1 MDRALKIKLF
11 FIFALFIT
19 ALFFHKEIL
28 NAPLYVE
35 YHYDNLRVMISSI
48 CFGVIFSTA
57 IYNLALSRY
66 LKSLVHL
73 YYALAQLATLLF
85 LINLDSLNISPFDEI
100 FGIKNSLFFD
110 ISQIAM
116 LVFSLLFIREFIA
129 SYSEKKLDRLINII
143 IYIALADLLITLI
156 FSKSI
161 ITKLIPIFIPI
172 WLVLSE
178 AWRKSKNK
186 DLPFYYLILGWSI
199 VILIVALEYLGA
211 IKYFGVAFPFLHIA
225 LAMDS
230 VILSLAISYKFKLLD
245 DERARVQ
252 NLLLQQSRLASM
264 GEMIS
269 IIAHQWR
276 QPLNFLSFSLM
287 GIKKRCDDEKVL
299 ELIENSDTQLQHMSK
314 TIDHFREFYSP
325 SKSKGYFDAKEAI
338 LRAIEISMKDVKLCE
353 KEPMQL
359 YGNQNEFEQ
368 VILNIIK
375 NSFDIKKDA
384 LVQIC
389 IDRAVISIKDDC
401 GGIKEQNLQKIFE
414 PYFSTKNS
422 SDGIGLYIAKMIIEQ
437 EMKGVL
443 EVKNKENGVEF
454 TIQFS

>member
-1 MDRALKIKLF
+1 
-11 FIFALFIT
+11 
-19 ALFFHKEIL
+19 
-28 NAPLYVE
+28 
-35 YHYDNLRVMISSI
+35 
-48 CFGVIFSTA
+48 
-57 IYNLALSRY
+57 
-66 LKSLVHL
+66 
-73 YYALAQLATLLF
+73 
-85 LINLDSLNISPFDEI
+85 
-100 FGIKNSLFFD
+100 
-110 ISQIAM
+110 
-116 LVFSLLFIREFIA
+116 
-129 SYSEKKLDRLINII
+129 
-143 IYIALADLLITLI
+143 
-156 FSKSI
+156 
-161 ITKLIPIFIPI
+161 
-172 WLVLSE
+172 
-178 AWRKSKNK
+178 
-186 DLPFYYLILGWSI
+186 
-199 VILIVALEYLGA
+199 
-211 IKYFGVAFPFLHIA
+211 
-225 LAMDS
+225 
-230 VILSLAISYKFKLLD
+230 
-245 DERARVQ
+245 
-252 NLLLQQSRLASM
+252 
-264 GEMIS
+264 
-269 IIAHQWR
+269 
-276 QPLNFLSFSLM
+276 LNFLSFTLM

-299 ELIENSDTQLQHMSK
+299 EMIEKSDTQLQHMSK

-389 IDRAVISIKDDC
+389 IDRSVISIKDDC